1 MKCFIIINF
10 VTWLLLMTSP
20 TQYQSESS
28 TKLSNSV
35 YNILSAMGK
44 DADLLYSTDDRYIK
58 DAKKDRRDNLLK
70 IWKEIKQDKEKHLT
84 KLRDCLEKEVK
95 EEKLS
100 T

>member
-1 MKCFIIINF
+1 
-10 VTWLLLMTSP
+10 
-20 TQYQSESS
+20 
-28 TKLSNSV
+28 
-35 YNILSAMGK
+35 MGK